1 MILSNKIILV
11 NAQLFLQNV
20 AHHLSP
26 PFFFLNS
33 FHHASVY
40 TDLSLDCCLLLWW
53 PWLAENFRVQAI
65 HQITKRG
72 LFFFW
77 IHGIYTQEWLLLP
90 LGECSGPTVPI
101 TFCSCEQDCVYT
113 EFRGELLTC
122 ILLFTPSVRSKCLSS
137 STKLF
142 LALLLLLSDDV
153 KSKEELEWLRPL
165 WDFDT
170 DSCETTWLCCA
181 ALTSG
186 VRVWHVNTAY
196 FMFKQ
201 KAAGYIRRI

>member
-1 MILSNKIILV
+1 MTRVSY
-11 NAQLFLQNV
+11 
-20 AHHLSP
+20 P
-26 PFFFLNS
+26 P
-33 FHHASVY
+33 
-40 TDLSLDCCLLLWW
+40 D
-53 PWLAENFRVQAI
+53 
-65 HQITKRG
+65 HQMWT
-72 LFFFW
+72 FFFW

-101 TFCSCEQDCVYT
+101 NFCSCEQDCVYT
-113 EFRGELLTC
+113 EFRGEPLTC

-153 KSKEELEWLRPL
+153 KTKEELEWLRPL

-170 DSCETTWLCCA
+170 DFCETTWLCCA

-186 VRVWHVNTAY
+186 VGGVACWYGIFHVQTKSSWIYKTHIDEIYRKLCKVYTSNGL
-196 FMFKQ
+196 FVLGWLLGRSPFSVK
-201 KAAGYIRRI
+201 KPEWNLGS